1 MIALRP
7 LGLVLMVCAAMPG
20 SALAAPGIDWT
31 KPVICAVLRTV
42 ECGVSEDCK
51 TGSAESVNVPQFLRI
66 DLGKRRM
73 TGIRPGGEQA
83 ATTAAALEE
92 TKDTLILQGIE
103 EGRGWTA
110 VIDKISGKLV
120 ATAAGSQAGFLVFGA
135 CTSLVAD
142 NPE

>member
-7 LGLVLMVCAAMPG
+7 LLLVLTVCAVLPG
-20 SALAAPGIDWT
+20 PALAAGIDWT

-83 ATTAAALEE
+83 ATTAQALEE

-110 VIDKISGKLV
+110 AIDKISGKLV

-142 NPE
+142 TPD

>member
-1 MIALRP
+1 MNVLRP
-7 LGLVLMVCAAMPG
+7 LLLAACAAGPV
-20 SALAAPGIDWT
+20 STLAATIDWS

-42 ECGVSEDCK
+42 ECGVGEKCTS
-51 TGSAESVNVPQFLRI
+51 GSAESINVPQFLRI
-66 DLGKRRM
+66 DLGRRRM
-73 TGIRPGGEQA
+73 TGLRPSGEQA
-83 ATTAAALEE
+83 ATTAHTLE
-92 TKDTLILQGIE
+92 DMSNSLILQGIE

-120 ATAAGSQAGFLVFGA
+120 ASAAGSQAGFLVFGA

>member
-1 MIALRP
+1 MNVLRP
-7 LGLVLMVCAAMPG
+7 LLLAACAALPG
-20 SALAAPGIDWT
+20 SALAVNIDWS

-51 TGSAESVNVPQFLRI
+51 SGSAESIDVPQFLRI

-73 TGIRPGGEQA
+73 TGIRPSGEQA
-83 ATTAAALEE
+83 ATTAQTLE
-92 TKDTLILQGIE
+92 DLSDSLILQGIE

-110 VIDKISGKLV
+110 VIDKISGKMV
-120 ATAAGSQAGFLVFGA
+120 ASAAGSQAGFLVFGA